1 MWQVG
6 IMQGRL
12 TKPKGRGIQFFPFD
26 NWREEFDLAKE
37 IGLNEIEFIFDYEKY
52 EENPIWQGRGEK
64 VKEAIDETGVCVKSV
79 CFDYFMRRPFFKFDG
94 TKREKVLEENKRII
108 EHILCNMKQ
117 TGATLLE
124 IPLVDDSSL
133 KSEQEAEAF
142 RDFLLQILKNAS
154 DDIKF
159 GLETDLPPKGFKEY
173 LDSFGQARIGAN
185 YDSGNSSGLGYLPYE
200 EVTILGDYIFNVHI
214 KDRVYQGTTVAL
226 GTGSAD
232 FKELFRGLKEIDYRE
247 SFILQA
253 ARGEEGCEKDTILQ
267 QCQFVKDW
275 IAVLRQK

>member
-1 MWQVG
+1 MWQIG

-12 TKPKGRGIQFFPFD
+12 TAPKGRGIQFFPFD
-26 NWREEFDLAKE
+26 NWKEEFATAQELRLD
-37 IGLNEIEFIFDYEKY
+37 EIEFIFDYENYTK
-52 EENPIWQGRGEK
+52 NPIWQGRGEK
-64 VKEAIDETGVCVKSV
+64 VKEIVDETGVYIKSV

-94 TKREKVLEENKRII
+94 TKREEVLEENKRII

-117 TGATLLE
+117 TGATLIE
-124 IPLVDDSSL
+124 IPLVDDSAL
-133 KSEQEAEAF
+133 KNEQEAGAF
-142 RDFLLQILKNAS
+142 RDFLLQILKNAPN
-154 DDIKF
+154 DIKF

-185 YDSGNSSGLGYLPYE
+185 YDSGNSSGIGYQPYE
-200 EVTILGDYIFNVHI
+200 EVTTLKDYIFNVHI

-232 FKELFRGLKEIDYRE
+232 FKELFRGLKEIDYKG

-253 ARGEEGCEKDTILQ
+253 ARGEDGCERDTIRQ
-267 QCQFVKDW
+267 QYQFVKDW
-275 IAVLRQK
+275 IAVLR